1 MRAAHTQ
8 EKRREFAMKLWH
20 RFAAVAALT
29 MGMAM
34 AGPSFATDKPASK
47 DIVLKEDARC
57 TSCHD
62 EADAPQLLH
71 IGKTRHGAKGDPR
84 TPTCTSCHGKSD
96 KHADYKGKDKPP
108 KTDINFSKGTQ
119 NAAEQRDG
127 ACLTCHKG
135 GQRMHWAGSQHANGA
150 VTCASCHQIHTQQD
164 KVRDKSTQAEV
175 CFACHKTQR
184 ADANKLSHHPV
195 VEGKVVC
202 SSCHN
207 THGSAGPKLLVKNNV
222 NETCYTCHA
231 EKRGPFLWE
240 HPPAT
245 DDCSVCHTSH
255 GSNQPA
261 LLKARAPF
269 LCGQC
274 HQTSSGHPNVVRTGA
289 GITPTNA
296 QAQVAYKSCMNC
308 HTQVHGSNHPSGPR
322 YVR

>member
-1 MRAAHTQ
+1 
-8 EKRREFAMKLWH
+8 MKLWH
-20 RFAAVAALT
+20 RFAAAVALT
-29 MGMAM
+29 MGV
-34 AGPSFATDKPASK
+34 AGAAPVLAADDKADTK

-62 EADAPQLLH
+62 EADAPKLLH

-96 KHADYKGKDKPP
+96 KHVDYKGKDKPP
-108 KTDINFSKGTQ
+108 KTDTSFGKSTQ
-119 NAAEQRDG
+119 TPPEQRDA

-135 GQRMHWAGSQHANGA
+135 GKRMHWAGSQHASAEVG
-150 VTCASCHQIHTQQD
+150 CASCHQVHTQQD
-164 KVRDKSTQAEV
+164 KVRDKAAQAEV

-195 VEGKVVC
+195 VEGKVAC

-207 THGSAGPKLLVKNNV
+207 LHGSAGPKLLVKNTV

-240 HPPAT
+240 HPPAS

-255 GSNQPA
+255 GSNQPS

-289 GITPTNA
+289 GITATNA
-296 QAQVAYKSCMNC
+296 QAQVAYKACMNC